1 MGTLRERISGL
12 LARARGEKDDEGGGE
27 RAESG
32 ITCSCGA
39 EYRVVGTG
47 RHRVVWPAVEDQ
59 RAALT
64 SSECPACGRPLE
76 V

>member
-12 LARARGEKDDEGGGE
+12 VARMRGGKDEGGAE
-27 RAESG
+27 RAETG

-39 EYRVVGTG
+39 EYRVVGMD
-47 RHRVVWPAVEDQ
+47 RHRVVWPAGEDQ